1 MKFMIFL
8 LQDYFFYMVLVVG
21 KVNFLVFKVSEIAW
35 QINKIHIH
43 SVFVCVYVGEHIQEN
58 ACKSVMVC
66 FIVT

>member
-8 LQDYFFYMVLVVG
+8 LQDYFFYMILVVG

-35 QINKIHIH
+35 QINKYI
-43 SVFVCVYVGEHIQEN
+43 FVVCLCVYEGEHIQEN